1 MAGGSEERRSLLGV
15 LRQVAVAGA
24 EELYGS
30 ERWEGLRLATGSASL
45 ALAMG
50 EELGARVRL
59 GAVVT
64 ALDVASDGV
73 TATLADGERVEAAA
87 VVCALP
93 VAPLRDLVVTGVSDA
108 RLASL
113 HRQRQARA
121 AKVVAA
127 YPRPVWRDAGANG
140 LALSEG
146 VVGSS
151 WPQGAD
157 ALSMLLGPERLGDFL
172 GAPPAVRRAEVL
184 AILVDL
190 YGPAAAEP
198 DAYVERHW
206 GIDPFTQG
214 YVAQWAPGDL
224 TAVGPLHGTH
234 EPPFYVAGSDHWVC
248 GYMEGAVR
256 TGRSAAAEV
265 LASGG

>member
-1 MAGGSEERRSLLGV
+1 
-15 LRQVAVAGA
+15 
-24 EELYGS
+24 
-30 ERWEGLRLATGSASL
+30 
-45 ALAMG
+45 MG
-50 EELGARVRL
+50 EELGDRVRL

-64 ALDVASDGV
+64 ALDVAPDGV
-73 TATLADGERVEAAA
+73 VGDPGRRRARRAPRPSSAPCPSARCATS
-87 VVCALP
+87 P
-93 VAPLRDLVVTGVSDA
+93 SPGVSDA

-127 YPRPVWRDAGANG
+127 YPAPVWRDAGANG
-140 LALSEG
+140 LSLAEG
-146 VVGSS
+146 IVGSS
-151 WPQGAD
+151 WPQGND
-157 ALSMLLGPERLGDFL
+157 ALSMLVGPERLGVFL
-172 GAPPAVRRAEVL
+172 GAPPPVRRAEVL
-184 AILVDL
+184 AVLADL

-206 GIDPFTQG
+206 GVDPFTQG
-214 YVAQWAPGDL
+214 YIAQWAPGDL

-256 TGRSAAAEV
+256 TGRSAAAAL